1 MYTIT
6 IHARVDHGTLHIT
19 TPIHVPDDVPDGEHE
34 IVIAMH
40 STATPSSGYATWPDG
55 FFEHTYGA
63 LADLPIERPD
73 QGVLEDRD
81 SVL

>member
-19 TPIHVPDDVPDGEHE
+19 TPIHVPADVPDGEHE

-40 STATPSSGYATWPDG
+40 STPAPLVSYAAWPAG
-55 FFEHTYGA
+55 FFEQTYGA
-63 LADLPIERPD
+63 LADLPLERPD
-73 QGVLEDRD
+73 QGVLDERD
-81 SVL
+81 PIL

>member
-19 TPIHVPDDVPDGEHE
+19 APIHVPDDVPDGDHE
-34 IVIAMH
+34 IVIALH
-40 STATPSSGYATWPDG
+40 STAAPALAAETWPAG
-55 FFEHTYGA
+55 FFETTYGA

-73 QGVLEDRD
+73 QGVLEERD
-81 SVL
+81 PIL